1 MAGGDASN
9 INQKVVIWA
18 RGKLGQKVG
27 SGQCWDLAD
36 RALRHA
42 GAQSSTT
49 VGKDDDYVWG
59 AAVDLRDVRMG
70 DIFQFRDFIV
80 TTTTHTETTFDDGST
95 SFYDKEEKARRPH
108 HTAIVDHVLGGG
120 DFVILEQ
127 HVKPLGDKVQRHNI
141 STQSQT
147 LPPQTSHVRTKDP
160 WGRFRPARVVKTV
173 TITVT
178 GTIRAY
184 RPTAR

>member
-1 MAGGDASN
+1 MPGDDASAV
-9 INQKVVIWA
+9 NQKVVIWA
-18 RGKLGQKVG
+18 RSKLGQKIG

-36 RALRHA
+36 RALHHA

-59 AAVDLRDVRMG
+59 EAVDLKDVRLG

-80 TTTTHTETTFDDGST
+80 TTATHTETTFEDGSS
-95 SFYDKEEKARRPH
+95 SFYDKEERTRRPH
-108 HTAIVDHVLGGG
+108 HTAVVDHVRGGG

-127 HVKPLGDKVQRHNI
+127 HVKPLGDKVQRHTI
-141 STQSQT
+141 STRSQT
-147 LPPQTSHVRTKDP
+147 LPPQVTHVRAKDQG
-160 WGRFRPARVVKTV
+160 GRSRPAKVVKTV

-178 GTIRAY
+178 GTISAY
-184 RPTAR
+184 RPRAH